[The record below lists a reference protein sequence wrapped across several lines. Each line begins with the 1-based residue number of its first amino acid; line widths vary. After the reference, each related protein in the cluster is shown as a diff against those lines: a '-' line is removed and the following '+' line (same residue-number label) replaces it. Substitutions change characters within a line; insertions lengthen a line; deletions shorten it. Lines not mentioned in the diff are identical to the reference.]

1 MAENVYATKTSK
13 LIGADVVLIILSGIA
28 VALRLWSRKISR
40 VGFWYDDYTILL
52 ALPLAWMMPM
62 LNLIGRSIVLV
73 LGSTS
78 LTFAMNSRP
87 L

>member
-1 MAENVYATKTSK
+1 MAENIYATKTKK
-13 LIGADVVLIILSGIA
+13 LVGANIVLILLSGIA
-28 VALRLWSRKISR
+28 VALRFWSRKISR

-52 ALPLAWMMPM
+52 ALLPAWMMPM
-62 LNLIGRSIVLV
+62 LNLIGRSMILV

-78 LTFAMNSRP
+78 LTFAINSRP